1 MAAAASLG
9 KMPPWKMSSFSTSR
23 KMENFGQC
31 PTSMIV
37 CKMNCRQ
44 RYWWFLTT
52 DGETLAN
59 WQNLNGFCWQMI
71 WGTILANRPKSK
83 ADFYC
88 GCAENYKCNTDRCR
102 SCRGAF
108 GQGPPVGWMK
118 YMG

>member
-23 KMENFGQC
+23 KMENFCQC

-37 CKMNCRQ
+37 CKMKCRQ

-59 WQNLNGFCWQMI
+59 WQNLNGFCMFLLADYFGGPFWQ
-71 WGTILANRPKSK
+71 TAQKVRQTFTVDVPKTTS
-83 ADFYC
+83 ATQTDVEV
-88 GCAENYKCNTDRCR
+88 AEALLVK
-102 SCRGAF
+102 
-108 GQGPPVGWMK
+108 GPRLVG
-118 YMG
+118 